1 MSIQRIRQ
9 ITMYICTTAMIVLGI
24 YDLIVVN
31 THGADASI
39 SRFMQESMFSS
50 PIVSFTCG
58 ALFGHFILYF
68 RPKWKD
74 SELLIS
80 EMASR
85 LEEVEEIGFDKEE
98 KVYYWRSCGTILA
111 GQCNRKNLGEKK

>member
-1 MSIQRIRQ
+1 
-9 ITMYICTTAMIVLGI
+9 MYVCTTAMIVLGI

-31 THGADASI
+31 THGPDASI

-50 PIVSFTCG
+50 PVFSFG
-58 ALFGHFILYF
+58 LGSLFGHFVLYF

-80 EMASR
+80 EMAHR
-85 LEEVEEIGFDKEE
+85 LEELKEISFCKER
-98 KVYYWRSCGTILA
+98 KAYYWDSCGELLK
-111 GQCNRKNLGEKK
+111 GQK